1 MTASAIIVAAGKGVR
16 MKDPV
21 RKQYLDLGGRPILAH
36 SLMAF
41 DACDEIESIFLVV
54 PKEDVDYCQKN
65 ILPSLELKNKVKI
78 IFGGARRQDSVY
90 NGLQALDKK
99 TSTVVIHDGVRPF
112 IQPEDIAACILG
124 AKDSGACILGIPVS
138 DTLKRVGK
146 SGIIEK
152 TLDRDDVWL
161 AQTPQAFQYDLIIK
175 AHEKARQD
183 GYGSTDDASL
193 LDRLGINV
201 KMIIGSRSNIKI
213 PPGKI
218 WLLPGQCLKQ
228 SWIKIFKFEF
238 PAACS
243 AG

>member
-16 MKDPV
+16 MKDPA

-41 DACDEIESIFLVV
+41 DDCDEIESIFLLVS
-54 PKEDVDYCQKN
+54 KEDVGYCQKN
-65 ILPSLELKNKVKI
+65 ILSSIKLKSKAEI

-146 SGIIEK
+146 SGIIKK
-152 TLDRDDVWL
+152 TLARDEVWL

-213 PPGKI
+213 TTRED
-218 WLLPGQCLKQ
+218 LAVARAMLETELD
-228 SWIKIFKFEF
+228 
-238 PAACS
+238 
-243 AG
+243 

>member
-54 PKEDVDYCQKN
+54 PKEDVDYCQNN

-90 NGLQALDKK
+90 NGLQALDKR

-146 SGIIEK
+146 SGIIKK
-152 TLDRDDVWL
+152 TLARDDVWL
-161 AQTPQAFQYDLIIK
+161 TQTPQAFQYDMITK

-193 LDRLGINV
+193 LERLGINV

-213 PPGKI
+213 ATRED
-218 WLLPGQCLKQ
+218 LAVARAMLETELD
-228 SWIKIFKFEF
+228 
-238 PAACS
+238 
-243 AG
+243 